1 MPRQDKTGPMGA
13 GSMTG
18 RGMGSCGVGT
28 GRGRGYG
35 AGLGRRGGYSATD
48 EEKKT
53 MLEKEA
59 QYLKEDLNGVEKEI
73 DSLKK

>member
-13 GSMTG
+13 GPMTG
-18 RGMGSCGVGT
+18 RGMGSCGSGN

-35 AGLGRRGGYSATD
+35 MGLGRRSPSPVTE

-53 MLEKEA
+53 TLEKEA
-59 QYLKEDLNGVEKEI
+59 QYLKEDLNEVEKEI